1 MKKKEQTLKEYSLK
15 DLRKARGLSIEK
27 LAIKLDI
34 PSSTYRIIENG
45 GGKNFSVTR
54 KHIIANFFGIE
65 MPVLFPEERERVE
78 MIVGKQKMQMFE
90 KKEK

>member
-45 GGKNFSVTR
+45 GGKNFSVAR